1 MNDVPAR
8 SRAALLVSATLAAAY
23 AAAVFATMLLRLP
36 HPYDLEWMEGGVL
49 AHAWRLTH
57 GEGVY
62 VEPTATFIPMIYPPG
77 YFAALAAAG
86 SVFGLGHPIGRAISV
101 LSTLAVAGAFVGGAR
116 AWRGANTST
125 RDATAFGVLGAGLY
139 LATYERSGAFFDL
152 VRPDSLHLAL
162 LAWSVVLSASPS
174 ARRRD
179 ASAVLLALSFTVKH
193 NAAIYGFPLVLSVVS
208 QHGVLAGLRWG
219 ALAAGVAGSFTA
231 AMQVATGGL
240 FLTWIL
246 DVPASHPSVGARF
259 FPGAFR
265 ELGLAVA
272 PLWVGLVAWGLGNA
286 RAWLPGVPLPVRTAL
301 PLVVGVGLALAVV
314 GAEPVNGVPEGT
326 AFESAAVAFA
336 IGALAVLAALAGLV
350 WPLDAMAG
358 RPRPDG
364 LVTALGLGVVGFVV
378 AGLMRAHHGGFL
390 NVYMPFHAFT
400 AAAFVG
406 AGLAAWSKQQQRW
419 TLLFAALAST
429 HLGLSAYRA
438 KLGGL
443 VPDAADVAAGDA
455 AVAWL
460 HEQEGPILS
469 PFAPWLA
476 AQAGHAPGFHLI
488 ALWDIRHPDGPFEA
502 ALGPILQSVGSQTFG
517 AIIEADEGSK
527 LGTKSH
533 YVEAA
538 TFTDDP
544 SAMRGKTG
552 WRARPNHG
560 YVRKP
565 ATP

>member
-1 MNDVPAR
+1 M
-8 SRAALLVSATLAAAY
+8 
-23 AAAVFATMLLRLP
+23 
-36 HPYDLEWMEGGVL
+36 
-49 AHAWRLTH
+49 H

-86 SVFGLGHPIGRAISV
+86 SVFGLGHPVGRAISV

-116 AWRGANTST
+116 AWRGANTSS

-219 ALAAGVAGSFTA
+219 ALAAGVAGGFTA

-272 PLWVGLVAWGLGNA
+272 PLWVGLAAWGIGHGGS
-286 RAWLPGVPLPVRTAL
+286 WLPNVPIPARTAL
-301 PLVVGVGLALAVV
+301 PIVAGGGLALAVL
-314 GAEPVNGVPEGT
+314 AADPVNGVPEGT
-326 AFESAAVAFA
+326 ALESAAVAFA
-336 IGALAVLAALAGLV
+336 IGALGALSLLAGVL

-358 RPRPDG
+358 RPRPEG
-364 LVTALGLGVVGFVV
+364 AVLTLALGGFGFVV

-406 AGLAAWSKQQQRW
+406 AGLAAWSARREAW
-419 TLLFAALAST
+419 LVGFAVLGTT

-460 HEQEGPILS
+460 TEQDGPVLS

-488 ALWDIRHPDGPFEA
+488 ALWDIRHPEGPFEA
-502 ALGPILQSVGSQTFG
+502 AIGPILQSVEQQKFG

-527 LGTKSH
+527 LGTKNR
-533 YVEAA
+533 YVEAT
-538 TFTDDP
+538 TFTNDP